1 MADDAFEMS
10 VRKFLKQL
18 GVTGHQEM
26 EAAIRAARAS
36 GALDGKTTIKARA
49 VVTLEG
55 TGLNHQVEADIV
67 LPSSEG

>member
-18 GVTGHQEM
+18 GVTAHREI
-26 EAAIRAARAS
+26 ESAIGAARAS
-36 GALDGKTTIKARA
+36 GALDGKTSLKARA

-55 TGLNHQVEADIV
+55 TALNHVIEADID
-67 LPSSEG
+67 LPPSEG